1 MSKAGK
7 HWDDRLSRRLR
18 LRDLRYLIAISELGS
33 MAKAAASLGVSQPA
47 VSKAVGD
54 LEDALGACLLERS
67 PRGVEPTIYGQALI
81 RRGLAVFDELKLGI
95 GEIEYLAD
103 PTAGE
108 VRIGCGEAGAA
119 GYLAPVVERFTR
131 QNPRVV
137 LHVVQSIGATL
148 DYRELRERKL
158 DLMIG
163 RIPIPFA
170 EDALNAEILFNE
182 NLLVVAGLKST
193 WARRRKVELADLV
206 DAPWVETPSDSQ
218 ISKLVAQAFNAHGL
232 DAPKARVITFSM
244 HLRNYLL
251 TNADFVTSLP
261 SSMVRFA
268 NHLSLKALPVDLAIE
283 PRPIAVIT
291 LRGRIL
297 SPVAL
302 RFIECARTVTKPMAA
317 RQAIRHA

>member
-1 MSKAGK
+1 MHRAGK

-54 LEDALGACLLERS
+54 LEDALGASLLERS
-67 PRGVEPTIYGQALI
+67 PRGVMPTIYGQALI

-137 LHVVQSIGATL
+137 LHVG
-148 DYRELRERKL
+148 
-158 DLMIG
+158 
-163 RIPIPFA
+163 PI
-170 EDALNAEILFNE
+170 N
-182 NLLVVAGLKST
+182 
-193 WARRRKVELADLV
+193 RRHPRLPRTTRAQTRSHDR
-206 DAPWVETPSDSQ
+206 ANSDS
-218 ISKLVAQAFNAHGL
+218 VCG
-232 DAPKARVITFSM
+232 R
-244 HLRNYLL
+244 YL
-251 TNADFVTSLP
+251 
-261 SSMVRFA
+261 
-268 NHLSLKALPVDLAIE
+268 
-283 PRPIAVIT
+283 
-291 LRGRIL
+291 
-297 SPVAL
+297 
-302 RFIECARTVTKPMAA
+302 EC
-317 RQAIRHA
+317 